1 MFIAAIA
8 YLEYQRIISVD
19 WEALQTA
26 SQNAITTFANT
37 LTNISDNIGTDHTGV
52 TTNLA
57 LTNLGIPLASGAS
70 AGFALG
76 FGTRLMNFQRLFV
89 SQDNVSIP
97 TVRVFDTHL
106 SVCVSKCSWVGH
118 DIFRCFIPT
127 AIELL
132 YGIPTRM

>member
-76 FGTRLMNFQRLFV
+76 FGRRIMNFQRLFV

-97 TVRVFDTHL
+97 T
-106 SVCVSKCSWVGH
+106 
-118 DIFRCFIPT
+118 
-127 AIELL
+127 
-132 YGIPTRM
+132 